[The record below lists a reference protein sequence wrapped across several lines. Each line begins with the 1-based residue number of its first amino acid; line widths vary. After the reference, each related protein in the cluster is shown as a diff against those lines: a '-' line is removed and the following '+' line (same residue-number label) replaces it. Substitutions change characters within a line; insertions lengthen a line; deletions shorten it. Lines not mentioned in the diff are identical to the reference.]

1 MRLGRPKIAAGE
13 RKTKITGVRL
23 DKTERK
29 LLEKAARLKR
39 SSLSIWMRDVLLSSA
54 KKELVRLT
62 TPRNINAS

>member
-23 DKTERK
+23 DRTERK
-29 LLEKAARLKR
+29 LLEKAAKLKR
-39 SSLSIWMRDVLLSSA
+39 SSLSLWMRDVLLSSA

-62 TPRNINAS
+62 GEPKVNA